1 MKKLLYLIA
10 LVILIVG
17 GTYWYKHSTNKR
29 EIVQNIQ
36 HEIKQINPTNK
47 PPVEDKALPEQVL
60 LQVPFTSQAPYAEW
74 ADEEYESACEEAGML
89 MAYYWTQGKTEE
101 VILQAEAKDQLAKE
115 IQFEK
120 DNYGFSYDSS
130 SEDTVK
136 WASAYFKYD
145 KFVQRKDISYKDIL
159 QELANG
165 NLVVAHMDGTKLHN
179 PNFRNGGPEE
189 HVLVIKGYD
198 QKTGEFITNDP
209 GTRKGEN
216 YRYDYAV
223 IEDALRDYPTGH
235 HEPIPAIHKNIIV
248 VSK

>member
-1 MKKLLYLIA
+1 MKKFLYLVVF
-10 LVILIVG
+10 VILVVG
-17 GTYWYKHSTNKR
+17 GAYWYKHSTNKR

-36 HEIKQINPTNK
+36 HEIKQINPATK
-47 PPVEDKALPEQVL
+47 PVEDKALPEQVL
-60 LQVPFTSQAPYAEW
+60 LQVPFTPQAPYAEW
-74 ADEEYESACEEAGML
+74 SDEEYDSACEEAGML

-101 VILQAEAKDQLAKE
+101 VIPQAEAKDQLSKE

-136 WASAYFKYD
+136 WASAYFNYS
-145 KFVQRKDISYKDIL
+145 KFVQRKDVSYKDIL
-159 QELANG
+159 QELAKG

-179 PNFRNGGPEE
+179 PNFKNGGPQE

-198 QKTGEFITNDP
+198 QTTDEFITNDP
-209 GTRKGEN
+209 GTRKGES
-216 YRYDYAV
+216 YRYDYSV

-235 HEPIPAIHKNIIV
+235 HEPITAVHKNIIV